1 MNRKDKDR
9 LPPDQL
15 VDHVAR
21 KADKSG
27 VSDETVRREAA
38 KPRETSPTGAPKE
51 APPKKP

>member
-1 MNRKDKDR
+1 MNPKDNDR

-15 VDHVAR
+15 VEHVA
-21 KADKSG
+21 KKGEKSG
-27 VSDETVRREAA
+27 VANETVRREAA